1 MVPWLIWTGLLAA
14 INLTLFIAIRGR
26 IDLPLVILVVAAVLG
41 TAAGNMAGD
50 LIGLDVGRLGEFHV
64 FGAVIGG
71 QLALAGSTILAY
83 MGTPPARPGAPRDGS
98 GSGR

>member
-1 MVPWLIWTGLLAA
+1 MVPWLIWTGLLAG

-26 IDLPLVILVVAAVLG
+26 IDVPLLILAVAALIG

-50 LIGLDVGRLGEFHV
+50 LIGLDVGRLGEYHV

-71 QLALAGSTILAY
+71 QLALAATTILAFL
-83 MGTPPARPGAPRDGS
+83 GTPPARPGTPRDGS